1 MPTNPAS
8 KGRTITDTDLEVSAR
23 EAIAACDGD
32 ALAAV
37 KVLLVT
43 VDHLHRELAAQE
55 AGIAK
60 LLLDVSRG
68 YSRGRWESLLERA
81 EEPIPYT
88 PED

>member
-8 KGRTITDTDLEVSAR
+8 KGRAITDSDLEATAR
-23 EAIAACDGD
+23 EAMAACDGD
-32 ALAAV
+32 SRATV

-43 VDHLHRELAAQE
+43 VDHLQRELAAQE
-55 AGIAK
+55 AEVAR
-60 LLLDVSRG
+60 LVLDVSRD

-88 PED
+88 PKD

>member
-1 MPTNPAS
+1 MPTNLAS
-8 KGRTITDTDLEVSAR
+8 KARTINDSDLEASTR

-37 KVLLVT
+37 KALLVT
-43 VDHLHRELAAQE
+43 VDHLHRELAAKE
-55 AGIAK
+55 AEVAK
-60 LLLDVSRG
+60 LVVDVSRG

>member
-8 KGRTITDTDLEVSAR
+8 KGRPISVSDLEATAR

-43 VDHLHRELAAQE
+43 VDHLQKELAAQE
-55 AGIAK
+55 AEVAN
-60 LLLDVSRG
+60 LLLDVSCG

-88 PED
+88 SED